1 MRRAVRWYDYITIN
15 IYYLGLT
22 TLSQTNGLIFP
33 LLVQQ
38 FVGESEQGTYYGTLR
53 LWSLMVALLVQSAMG
68 LLSDHSTLRWGRRRP
83 FILTG
88 TIFDLV
94 FLIALGFLIGME
106 GMQGYAL
113 LFILAILLM
122 VSSNTAHAA
131 QQGLIPDLVPEEK
144 RGRFSG
150 VKAMFELP
158 IPLLLVSFTI
168 ARLISQGNMLAGII
182 VAMVVLTIC
191 MIITMFVQEQPLR
204 AREHKIN
211 WSPFV
216 RLLIM
221 TIIFTLIILTMG
233 EFVQQI
239 GNYIQSIDIPLALLA
254 IMGISGLAAMIIAVA
269 LGVWISI
276 RISLGDEARF
286 NQPYSWWVINRLA
299 FLVGATNLSTF
310 ALFFLQARL
319 GYVEEQAAQPAA
331 ILMLIVGVFI
341 LISALPSGWLA
352 DKFGHKRLVIVSG
365 LLAFIGTV
373 VAIIIPS
380 LVVIYIGGI
389 FIGTGTGIFFTA
401 NWALGTSLVP
411 QTKAGR
417 YFGISNLAGAG
428 AGAVGA
434 YIGGP
439 IADYFTNYVPD
450 SPGLGYILL
459 FSIYGILFLFSVFAA
474 TRIRQKP
481 VNQR

>member
-1 MRRAVRWYDYITIN
+1 MI
-15 IYYLGLT
+15 
-22 TLSQTNGLIFP
+22 
-33 LLVQQ
+33 
-38 FVGESEQGTYYGTLR
+38 
-53 LWSLMVALLVQSAMG
+53 
-68 LLSDHSTLRWGRRRP
+68 
-83 FILTG
+83 
-88 TIFDLV
+88 
-94 FLIALGFLIGME
+94 
-106 GMQGYAL
+106 
-113 LFILAILLM
+113 
-122 VSSNTAHAA
+122 
-131 QQGLIPDLVPEEK
+131 
-144 RGRFSG
+144 
-150 VKAMFELP
+150 
-158 IPLLLVSFTI
+158 
-168 ARLISQGNMLAGII
+168 AGII

-191 MIITMFVQEQPLR
+191 MIITMFVQERPYR
-204 AREHKIN
+204 AQEQKIN
-211 WSPFV
+211 WSPFI

-233 EFVQQI
+233 TVVQVI
-239 GNYIQSIDIPLALLA
+239 GNFIQAMDVSIAVIT
-254 IMGISGLAAMIIAVA
+254 IMGISGLVAMIIAVA
-269 LGVWISI
+269 LGVLISI
-276 RISLGDEARF
+276 RISLGDEARM
-286 NQPYSWWVINRLA
+286 NRPYSWWVVNRLA

-310 ALFFLQARL
+310 ALFYLQARL

-373 VAIIIPS
+373 IAIITPS
-380 LVVIYIGGI
+380 LNVIYIGGI
-389 FIGTGTGIFFTA
+389 FIGIGTGIFFTA

-411 QTKAGR
+411 QNKAGR

-474 TRIRQKP
+474 TRIKQ
-481 VNQR
+481 

>member
-1 MRRAVRWYDYITIN
+1 MNRAVHWYDYITIN

-22 TLSQTNGLIFP
+22 TLSQSNGLIFP

-38 FVGESEQGTYYGTLR
+38 YVGETEQGSYYGTLR
-53 LWSLMVALLVQSAMG
+53 LWSLMVALLAQSAMG
-68 LLSDHSTLRWGRRRP
+68 LLSDNSTLRWGRRRP

-94 FLIALGFLIGME
+94 FLVALVFLIGME
-106 GMQGYAL
+106 GVQGFGF

-122 VSSNTAHAA
+122 ISSNTAHAA

-168 ARLISQGNMLAGII
+168 ARLISQGKMIAGII

-191 MIITMFVQEQPLR
+191 MIITMFVQERPYR
-204 AREHKIN
+204 AQEQKIN
-211 WSPFV
+211 WSPFI

-233 EFVQQI
+233 TVVQVI
-239 GNYIQSIDIPLALLA
+239 GNFIQAMDVSIAVIT
-254 IMGISGLAAMIIAVA
+254 IMGISGLVAMIIAVA
-269 LGVWISI
+269 LGVLISI
-276 RISLGDEARF
+276 RISLGDEARM
-286 NQPYSWWVINRLA
+286 NRPYSWWVVNRLA

-310 ALFFLQARL
+310 ALFYLQARL

-373 VAIIIPS
+373 IAIITPS
-380 LVVIYIGGI
+380 LNVIYIGGI
-389 FIGTGTGIFFTA
+389 FIGIGTGIFFTA

-411 QTKAGR
+411 QNKAGR

-474 TRIRQKP
+474 TRIKQ
-481 VNQR
+481 

>member
-1 MRRAVRWYDYITIN
+1 MNRAVHWYDYITIN

-22 TLSQTNGLIFP
+22 TLSQSNGLIFP

-38 FVGESEQGTYYGTLR
+38 YVGETEQGSYYGTLR
-53 LWSLMVALLVQSAMG
+53 LWSLMVALLAQSAMG
-68 LLSDHSTLRWGRRRP
+68 LLSDNSTLRWGRRRP

-94 FLIALGFLIGME
+94 FLVALVFLIGME
-106 GMQGYAL
+106 GVQGFGF

-122 VSSNTAHAA
+122 ISSNTAHAA
-131 QQGLIPDLVPEEK
+131 QQGLIPDIVPEEK

-168 ARLISQGNMLAGII
+168 ARLISQGKMIAGII

-191 MIITMFVQEQPLR
+191 MIITMFVQERPYR
-204 AREHKIN
+204 AQEQKIN
-211 WSPFV
+211 WSPFI

-233 EFVQQI
+233 TVVQVI
-239 GNYIQSIDIPLALLA
+239 GNFIQAMDVSIAVIT
-254 IMGISGLAAMIIAVA
+254 IMGISGLVAMIIAVA
-269 LGVWISI
+269 LGVLISI
-276 RISLGDEARF
+276 RISLGDEARM
-286 NQPYSWWVINRLA
+286 NRPYSWWVVNRLA

-310 ALFFLQARL
+310 ALFYLQARL

-373 VAIIIPS
+373 IAIITPS
-380 LVVIYIGGI
+380 LNVIYIGGI
-389 FIGTGTGIFFTA
+389 FIGIGTGIFFTA

-411 QTKAGR
+411 QNKAGR

-474 TRIRQKP
+474 TRIKQ
-481 VNQR
+481 

>member
-1 MRRAVRWYDYITIN
+1 MNRAVRWYDYITIN

-38 FVGESEQGTYYGTLR
+38 FVGETEQGSYYGTLR
-53 LWSLMVALLVQSAMG
+53 LWSLMVALLAQSAMG
-68 LLSDHSTLRWGRRRP
+68 LLSDNSTLRWGRRRP

-94 FLIALGFLIGME
+94 FLVALAFLIGME
-106 GMQGYAL
+106 GTQGFGF

-122 VSSNTAHAA
+122 ISSNTAHAA

-144 RGRFSG
+144 HGRFSG

-158 IPLLLVSFTI
+158 IPLLLVSFSI
-168 ARLISQGNMLAGII
+168 ARLISQGKMIAGII
-182 VAMVVLTIC
+182 VAMIVLTIC
-191 MIITMFVQEQPLR
+191 MIITMFVQERPYR
-204 AREHKIN
+204 AQEQKVN
-211 WSPFV
+211 WSPFI

-221 TIIFTLIILTMG
+221 TIMFTFIILTMG
-233 EFVQQI
+233 AVVQVI
-239 GNYIQSIDIPLALLA
+239 GNLIQAIDVTMAIIT
-254 IMGISGLAAMIIAVA
+254 IMGISGLVAMIFAVA
-269 LGVWISI
+269 LGVLISI
-276 RISLGDEARF
+276 RISLGDEARM
-286 NQPYSWWVINRLA
+286 NRPYSWWVVNRLA

-310 ALFFLQARL
+310 ALFYLQARL

-373 VAIIIPS
+373 IAIITPS
-380 LVVIYIGGI
+380 LNVIYIGGI

-411 QTKAGR
+411 QNKAGR

-474 TRIRQKP
+474 TRIR
-481 VNQR
+481 R